1 MSHHFLDSSSDSIDE
16 HFWDL
21 VDSKSDEELEM
32 LEVVALQ
39 KEQENMEGETSKH
52 RGVVQGHAYI
62 DRGRLQGHQRLY
74 DDYLEC
80 VMRKDYIILNLE

>member
-1 MSHHFLDSSSDSIDE
+1 
-16 HFWDL
+16 
-21 VDSKSDEELEM
+21 M